1 VPWTVADGR
10 GLICALERSVGLRA
24 PLTEGRFRL
33 VPIED
38 DPVWARVNIED
49 APDIEEGLRS
59 SDLGLA
65 TYRAGDEFIML
76 VQRPDGV
83 YGRIVPVAEPLDQSL
98 DRGTAAEDASR
109 DSASHWGLSDFVFQP
124 ETVQRGSA
132 TREVGDGTIVCGDRG
147 LAVQVKART
156 EATDQPDRERAWI
169 SKKAKEGARQ
179 ASGSVRTVR
188 RDPTPHVVYA
198 SS

>member
-1 VPWTVADGR
+1 
-10 GLICALERSVGLRA
+10 LERSVGLRA

-38 DPVWARVNIED
+38 DPVWARVDIED
-49 APDIEEGLRS
+49 APDIEEGLRR

-65 TYRAGDEFIML
+65 TYRAGDDFIML
-76 VQRPDGV
+76 VQRRDGV

-98 DRGTAAEDASR
+98 ERGTAAEDASR

-147 LAVQVKART
+147 LAVQVKAR
-156 EATDQPDRERAWI
+156 PI
-169 SKKAKEGARQ
+169 SLIASAHGFRRRPRKAHGKPAAQSGLCGAIPR
-179 ASGSVRTVR
+179 RT
-188 RDPTPHVVYA
+188 
-198 SS
+198 